1 MPLSTVALQVRV
13 LELERELEQERQRMS
28 TLRKQHYQLAAESE
42 GHEQVN

>member
-1 MPLSTVALQVRV
+1 V